1 MTSFA
6 RQFDLFFS
14 LTQTP
19 VNGIIPSEQEMYKNF
34 LMEVEAA
41 DRLGFGV
48 AWIAESHLSIEVQKT
63 HQNPVVP
70 HWKGEIGVNSDTL
83 QLANLAY
90 RKTKRIELG
99 TAILNIL
106 CNGGPIAHAERIAN
120 FLSLH
125 GLDEEEKRKIHIG
138 FSSGRFDFMNR
149 ASGIQPKTELEK
161 ALPHGLWKGQ
171 VFSEATEIFVRLIA
185 GEAISSDDISLR
197 NVTRANFRSEADWT
211 KVIATL
217 PPSTVIDENT
227 VINVPKQFVFDV
239 LKIIP
244 HEFRRELLQLA
255 IGSHDK
261 SLQEYVNK
269 FIPAHV
275 LNLSITPSST
285 IEDTH
290 KRMEKAFN
298 PEGGPWK
305 RSYMPRTVLVF
316 INEEEGLTPIE
327 RSQTAKKEAVDA
339 LSAYWD
345 GLEGTIDSE
354 KVEKAADNS
363 IIGTAQEVANQIVE
377 RYHPEDRLMLW
388 FDLFNHDSSR
398 VIRNMEAFMNKVVP
412 LLAEKWQKT

>member
-1 MTSFA
+1 MVLLFFIAFSEVESKKNGVSSFSS
-6 RQFDLFFS
+6 QFDLFFS

-19 VNGIIPSEQEMYKNF
+19 VNGIIPSEKEMYKNF
-34 LMEVEAA
+34 LVEVEAA

-48 AWIAESHLSIEVQKT
+48 AWIAESHLSIQVQKT
-63 HQNPVVP
+63 HKNPVVP
-70 HWKGEIGVNSDTL
+70 NWKGENGVNSDTL
-83 QLANLAY
+83 LLASLAFS
-90 RKTKRIELG
+90 KTKKIELG

-120 FLSLH
+120 FLNLH

-239 LKIIP
+239 LNAIP
-244 HEFRRELLQLA
+244 FLT
-255 IGSHDK
+255 
-261 SLQEYVNK
+261 
-269 FIPAHV
+269 
-275 LNLSITPSST
+275 NL
-285 IEDTH
+285 
-290 KRMEKAFN
+290 
-298 PEGGPWK
+298 
-305 RSYMPRTVLVF
+305 
-316 INEEEGLTPIE
+316 EE
-327 RSQTAKKEAVDA
+327 
-339 LSAYWD
+339 
-345 GLEGTIDSE
+345 
-354 KVEKAADNS
+354 NCC
-363 IIGTAQEVANQIVE
+363 N
-377 RYHPEDRLMLW
+377 
-388 FDLFNHDSSR
+388 
-398 VIRNMEAFMNKVVP
+398 
-412 LLAEKWQKT
+412 